1 MLSAAIFVINVC
13 DKERP
18 VCVISTFRYIRLYGL
33 KFSKE
38 DHLALIHLLY
48 ELCVMPD
55 LEVSLVQKFANQLIE
70 LLK

>member
-1 MLSAAIFVINVC
+1 MSSAAIFINVC
-13 DKERP
+13 DKEGL
-18 VCVISTFRYIRLYGL
+18 VCVISNFRYIRLYGL